1 MSKVI
6 RECCYFSL
14 PRYVIGSENSRHLL
28 NQSDS
33 ILKLITT
40 WLHAFSRA
48 LGCLRVFASSS
59 RWLIIIFPCYVWL
72 LWWFGIWLYS
82 TRTKRDTRSNSKV
95 TYFASAFIHFSFII
109 LFSQATESE
118 LGSFSP
124 DDIKDFSPPQV
135 VEFLAQLVDKVKKH
149 KTNSLFLIP
158 PDIQL
163 LVS

>member
-6 RECCYFSL
+6 RDCFDFSL
-14 PRYVIGSENSRHLL
+14 PRYAIGSKNSRHLL

-33 ILKLITT
+33 ILKPITT

-48 LGCLRVFASSS
+48 LGCLRVFTSSS

-72 LWWFGIWLYS
+72 LWLFGIWLYN
-82 TRTKRDTRSNSKV
+82 TQTKRDTRSSGKV
-95 TYFASAFIHFSFII
+95 TYFASAFIHFIFII
-109 LFSQATESE
+109 LFSQASDSE

-149 KTNSLFLIP
+149 KTYSLFLIP